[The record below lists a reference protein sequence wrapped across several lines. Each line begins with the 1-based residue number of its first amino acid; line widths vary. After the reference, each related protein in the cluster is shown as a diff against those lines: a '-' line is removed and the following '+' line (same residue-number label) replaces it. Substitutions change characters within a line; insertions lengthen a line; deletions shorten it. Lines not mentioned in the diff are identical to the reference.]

1 MVSKKG
7 QLAIGAFVILFL
19 GVMIG
24 LALIPQIAENT
35 NEMTNKFNVNN
46 ESNSYKICRT
56 SNSQYPTINNTGCN
70 ITVSL
75 APTVFTADLRKNE
88 CPMSAVTV
96 RNCTGNA
103 LTL

>member
-56 SNSQYPTINNTGCN
+56 TDYIYEGTTGVVELKNTTSAICGAGNRTNGNNTFIYYSYC
-70 ITVSL
+70 
-75 APTVFTADLRKNE
+75 TAGYVTD
-88 CPMSAVTV
+88 SA
-96 RNCTGNA
+96 
-103 LTL
+103 